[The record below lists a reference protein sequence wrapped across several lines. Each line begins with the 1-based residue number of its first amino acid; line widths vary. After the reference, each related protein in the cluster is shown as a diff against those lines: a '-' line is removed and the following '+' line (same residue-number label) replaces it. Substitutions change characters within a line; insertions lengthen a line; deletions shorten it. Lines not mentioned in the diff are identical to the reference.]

1 MEEVE
6 DCVLNK
12 VLIERPVE
20 QWLSSRANIARFGDI
35 FGASRAV
42 ALAEWFM
49 RGKGAQ
55 RQRVLIE
62 ESRGKVATDS
72 QASLNSGVSHL
83 PDLQKLRRRK
93 SLTKW
98 IVYVLLVFIFGSLL
112 RLFIDIP
119 FETAEEVAKNSHN
132 IVGKRFVV
140 TGGSAGIGFE
150 TARVLT
156 KYGGTVTIASRS
168 ETRER

>member
-1 MEEVE
+1 M
-6 DCVLNK
+6 
-12 VLIERPVE
+12 P
-20 QWLSSRANIARFGDI
+20 
-35 FGASRAV
+35 
-42 ALAEWFM
+42 
-49 RGKGAQ
+49 RGKEF
-55 RQRVLIE
+55 LIQ

-72 QASLNSGVSHL
+72 RASLNFGVSHL
-83 PDLQKLRRRK
+83 PGLQKVTRRK

-98 IVYVLLVFIFGSLL
+98 IVYALLIFIFMEVYS

-119 FETAEEVAKNSHN
+119 CETAEEIAKKNIDN

-168 ETRER
+168 ETRES